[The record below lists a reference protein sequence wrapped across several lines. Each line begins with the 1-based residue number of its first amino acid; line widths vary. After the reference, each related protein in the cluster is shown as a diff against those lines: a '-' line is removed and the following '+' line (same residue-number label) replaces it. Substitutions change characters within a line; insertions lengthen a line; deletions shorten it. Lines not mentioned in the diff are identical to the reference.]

1 MAGLMGRL
9 FGKGAAEPIPYEKAR
24 ELAAD
29 DKPSVRRELAR
40 RGTTQPEVLYFLA
53 SDEVVVVRREIA
65 RNEATPH
72 QADLMLARDE
82 DEGVRTGLAAKIA
95 RLVPTLESAEQDNL
109 RRATEEVIEVL
120 ARDEAT
126 RVRQIL
132 SEALKDVAS
141 APHAVIMRLARDVE
155 LVVAGPVLEHSPV
168 LTDVDLIEI
177 INSDPVRGA
186 LSRISRRGGVNE
198 RVCDAI
204 ASAGDDQAIT
214 ELLGNDSAQIREE
227 TLDRLIDRAPDVAE
241 WHPPLVSRPYLPARA
256 ARRLAQFVAD
266 ALLNTLT
273 QRADLDPETARAVAS
288 VVERRIA
295 ETGGGK
301 PRPSGVTADGK
312 KGKSKANGK
321 AGGKGN
327 PTPLE
332 RAVALHRDGKL
343 GEDEIAEALGRGDR
357 AFVMAS
363 LAVRAG
369 VQVAMVEQVVS
380 TNSAKGI
387 ISVAWKGDL
396 STRMATQLQMRL
408 AGIAPRKVI
417 QPASGE
423 RYAMSAEDMEWQL
436 DFFRGLGSR

>member
-9 FGKGAAEPIPYEKAR
+9 FGKGGAEPIPYEKAR
-24 ELAAD
+24 DLAAN

-40 RGTTQPEVLYFLA
+40 RSTTQPEVLYFLA
-53 SDEVVVVRREIA
+53 SDETVAVRREIA
-65 RNEATPH
+65 GNNATPR
-72 QADLMLARDE
+72 QADLMLAREVDE
-82 DEGVRTGLAAKIA
+82 SVRTGLAAKIA
-95 RLVPTLESAEQDNL
+95 RLAPTLASAEQDNL
-109 RRATEEVIEVL
+109 RRVTEEVLEVL

-141 APHAVIMRLARDVE
+141 APHAVIKRLARDVE

-168 LTDVDLIEI
+168 LSDDDLVEI

-204 ASAGDDQAIT
+204 AKAGDDRAIT

-227 TLDRLIDRAPDVAE
+227 TLDRLIDRAPEVEA
-241 WHPPLVSRPYLPARA
+241 WHAPLVRRPYLPARA
-256 ARRLAQFVAD
+256 ALRLAQFVAD

-273 QRADLDPETARAVAS
+273 ERADLDPEAARAVAEA
-288 VVERRIA
+288 VGRRIA
-295 ETGGGK
+295 ETGGG
-301 PRPSGVTADGK
+301 PRAGGTKGDGK
-312 KGKSKANGK
+312 EGAGKGNGK
-321 AGGKGN
+321 ARGKSG

-343 GEDEIAEALGRGDR
+343 DEDEIAEALGRGDR

-380 TNSAKGI
+380 THSAKGVV
-387 ISVAWKGDL
+387 SLAWKADL
-396 STRMATQLQMRL
+396 SIRMATQLQMRV
-408 AGIAPRKVI
+408 AGISPRKVLP
-417 QPASGE
+417 PASGK
-423 RYAMSAEDMEWQL
+423 RYPMSNEDMEWQL
-436 DFFRGLGSR
+436 EFFRGLGSR